1 MAAVFIATALLV
13 SIVLP
18 TNQKLAFAQGS
29 NTSSSTNETK
39 TNVTGKTTA
48 TIPTLTKPGEKEFY
62 LFTAEVEDL
71 NETKLGIKAD
81 VFTLPIMVVNKGDNV
96 TVHFYNLEKEG
107 GDRHSFTIG
116 EPYNID
122 KDLAPEENGIVSFK
136 ADHEGIFQYYCK
148 YHEPAM
154 TGQLVVVSP

>member
-1 MAAVFIATALLV
+1 MAAVFIATAILV

-18 TNQKLAFAQGS
+18 TNQQLAFAQGS
-29 NTSSSTNETK
+29 NTSPSTNETK

-62 LFTAEVEDL
+62 LFTAEIEDL

-122 KDLAPEENGIVSFK
+122 KDLAPGEHGITSFK